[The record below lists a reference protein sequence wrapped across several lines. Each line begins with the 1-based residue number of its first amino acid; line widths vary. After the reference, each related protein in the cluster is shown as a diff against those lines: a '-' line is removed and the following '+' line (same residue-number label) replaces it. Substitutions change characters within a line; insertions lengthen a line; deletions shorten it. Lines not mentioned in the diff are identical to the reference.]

1 MVGEGATEAGTTY
14 GDERWDRASQAVPAL
29 VLSLVGLACC
39 GLPAVVGA
47 VLAQRDLLAI
57 ATGRTDPAKRSTAQ
71 IALVVGLAGTVLWIM
86 AVVGYGLL
94 LASVF
99 EQW

>member
-1 MVGEGATEAGTTY
+1 MLGEGATEDGATY
-14 GDERWDRASQAVPAL
+14 GDERWDRGSQAVPAL

-47 VLAQRDLLAI
+47 VLAQRDLRAI
-57 ATGRTDPAKRSTAQ
+57 AAGRTDPAKRSTAQ
-71 IALVVGLAGTVLWIM
+71 LALVVGSAGTVLWIM